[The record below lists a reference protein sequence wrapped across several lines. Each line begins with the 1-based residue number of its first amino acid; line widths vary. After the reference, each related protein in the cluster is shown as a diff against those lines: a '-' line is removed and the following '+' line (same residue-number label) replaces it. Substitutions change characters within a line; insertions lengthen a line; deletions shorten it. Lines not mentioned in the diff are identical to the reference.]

1 MSYRHIKGTTIEVP
15 DWVHV
20 PAFSEFS
27 QKKRDRNRFLI
38 SELRK
43 KYFGSKKEKA
53 EKRKP

>member
-1 MSYRHIKGTTIEVP
+1 MSYRHIPGTTIEVP

-53 EKRKP
+53 EKTKP